1 MSILPKTLLRL
12 SETAEVKL
20 PAIPRLNFR
29 AAWGWTVRG
38 IRLLWLAPFYV
49 AGWAAGIVVGA
60 GLLAIAGMIE
70 GYKDG
75 KRL

>member
-1 MSILPKTLLRL
+1 MSILPQALLRL

-20 PAIPRLNFR
+20 PSMPRLNFR
-29 AAWGWTVRG
+29 AAWVWTVRG

-49 AGWAAGIVVGA
+49 AGWAVGVVIGA
-60 GLLAIAGMIE
+60 GLLAIAGIIE

-75 KRL
+75 KKL